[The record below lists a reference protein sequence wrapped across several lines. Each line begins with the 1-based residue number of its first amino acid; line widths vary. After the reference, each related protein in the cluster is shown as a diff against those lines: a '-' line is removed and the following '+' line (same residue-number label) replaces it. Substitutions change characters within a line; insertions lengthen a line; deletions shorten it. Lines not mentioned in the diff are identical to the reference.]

1 MTIKNYQSFL
11 ANDLKDQCIG
21 MGINQKVRM
30 KIQQTRILYNEFI
43 TSLNILVQDVI
54 KSLYYEY

>member
-11 ANDLKDQCIG
+11 ANDLKGQCIG
-21 MGINQKVRM
+21 MDINQKVRM
-30 KIQQTRILYNEFI
+30 KIQQTRILYNGFI
-43 TSLNILVQDVI
+43 KSLNILVQDVI